1 MSVLV
6 YTESLKGKFKKNAF
20 EVASYA
26 HKVAQ
31 ELGTTVTA
39 VAFNASDDASLG
51 NYGVSKV
58 LKVSDESLATFNAKA
73 YADTLAQAAKAEGA
87 KVIILSSSADTK
99 FLAPILTAKLTAGY
113 VPNVVE
119 APESTSPFVVKRT
132 AFSNKGFAFT
142 EISSEIK
149 IVGVS
154 NNAFGVMENNVS
166 ASVEDFS
173 PSLNDNAFSVKSA
186 EVDRVTGKVTIADAD
201 IVVSGGRGLKG
212 PENWGMVEELADV
225 LGAATACSKPVSDM
239 GWRPHSEHVGQTGK
253 PVASNLYI
261 AIGISGA
268 IQHLAGVSASK
279 VKVVINN
286 DPEAPFF
293 KAADYGIV
301 GDAFEVVPELIE
313 KLKEFKAQNA

>member
-6 YTESLKGKFKKNAF
+6 YTETDNGKFKKNAF

-26 HKVAQ
+26 SEVARQ
-31 ELGTTVTA
+31 LGTTPTA
-39 VAFNASDDASLG
+39 IAFNAESPDELGKFGISRILNSDNSSL
-51 NYGVSKV
+51 S
-58 LKVSDESLATFNAKA
+58 TFNARA
-73 YADTLAQAAKAEGA
+73 YASAIAQVAKKEGA
-87 KVIILSSSADTK
+87 RVIIVSSSTDARY
-99 FLAPILTAKLTAGY
+99 LAGILSGKLKAGY
-113 VPNVVE
+113 VPNVVA
-119 APESTSPFVVKRT
+119 APQNIDPFTVKRT
-132 AFSNKGFAFT
+132 AFSNKGFAHT

-149 IVGVS
+149 IIGVS
-154 NNAFGVMENNVS
+154 NNAFG
-166 ASVEDFS
+166 SVENKVAAVTESFEPTISDADLS
-173 PSLNDNAFSVKSA
+173 TKSVDI
-186 EVDRVTGKVTIADAD
+186 DRVVGKATIADAD

-212 PENWGMVEELADV
+212 PENWGMIEELAAV
-225 LGAATACSKPVSDM
+225 LGAATACSKPVSDL

-253 PVASNLYI
+253 PVASNLYV

-279 VKVVINN
+279 VKVVINT

-301 GDAFEVVPELIE
+301 GDAFEVVPRLTE